1 MALAIILPVREA
13 GSIIYVPTYAWYD
26 GVSGDFSK
34 YSLNYHNNGGD
45 L

>member
-26 GVSGDFSK
+26 GMSGDTLILFI
-34 YSLNYHNNGGD
+34 HNHSNGGAI
-45 L
+45 